1 MTETSLR
8 VAIDGSRAR
17 ADARGLETDLD
28 RLKRAGDGVDSSM
41 DKLARTLR
49 NGFAGFSAFQVT
61 KSLIEAGAAADSLN
75 QKFRTVFGSAEAGA
89 RQMEFIRNEATRLGL
104 SVTEAANSYALLSA
118 ASIGTTLEGQKAR
131 DIFSAVSEAAAKLS
145 LSTEQANG
153 ALTAIQQI
161 ISKGMVSAEELRGQ
175 LGERLPGAFQIAAR
189 AMGVTTAELGKMLEQ
204 GALAS
209 DVFLPKFAEE
219 LRKTFGTDAS
229 TRIDSVTSNF
239 ARLKTQIELT
249 NQEAAKLPT
258 WAASQGAG
266 FLADA
271 LQRGRAVQLQFARN
285 EEQFRTQFGSGS
297 DSSRAQMEAAR
308 TEQES
313 LIRRRVSAATT
324 GLNTD
329 ALILPRQRVTED
341 PRLPRLSAAALP
353 GGPTGFDLLSSGV
366 KQKNAAEIAREAKE
380 RERLAEKARRD
391 ALAAAD
397 DTRRIAEAQ
406 LRADGERKE
415 RADELILAAQTQR
428 GELERQLRTGEAL
441 TAAGRELARLR
452 AGELDA
458 TFAGNAAA
466 KEQLAIELQGLDTLQ
481 RKVALQDRANSLAE
495 RALRELSPEA
505 LARSAAQRATASAR
519 IGRRSGLGTF
529 AGIDQ
534 QTAASADAEGAR
546 FGDQV
551 RSLRGGD
558 EAQLRASGA
567 LAENQTINDAIAAA
581 AEEHQARL
589 TAIEAEGVEARRV
602 LMMSYASAASD
613 AFGSIA
619 EAAALFG
626 RKGFAIY
633 KAAAIAQT
641 IISTYST
648 AQRSAEAVANIP
660 VIGPALAAAAT
671 ASAIVTGFAR
681 VNAIRAQSYGGGR
694 EFGGGVERS
703 RFYEI
708 GEKGK
713 PEIINSD
720 GRYYLFGAQ
729 GNVIPASKGG
739 NQAPSVNVRVT
750 NNGAPADATART
762 STNPDGS
769 IDIEI
774 VMEEVAAQFRDVTSK
789 IGRAADSRART
800 RAVGSI

>member
-17 ADARGLETDLD
+17 ANARGLETDLD

-161 ISKGMVSAEELRGQ
+161 MSKGTVQAEELRGQ

-204 GALAS
+204 GAVAS

-219 LRKTFGTDAS
+219 LRKTFGTDAN

-249 NQEAAKLPT
+249 AQAVGTLANQSLSPLAGQLAEDLKLLREDPGRAAIQFAKIVGL
-258 WAASQGAG
+258 QIQGNGAG
-266 FLADA
+266 V
-271 LQRGRAVQLQFARN
+271 RAV
-285 EEQFRTQFGSGS
+285 E
-297 DSSRAQMEAAR
+297 AQTR
-308 TEQES
+308 
-313 LIRRRVSAATT
+313 
-324 GLNTD
+324 GLNEARDFVRANPFRPATD
-329 ALILPRQRVTED
+329 PFAPSRSEFRVVQND
-341 PRLPRLSAAALP
+341 PGLV
-353 GGPTGFDLLSSGV
+353 GVDLLSSGV
-366 KQKNAAEIAREAKE
+366 KQKTAAEIAREAKE

-397 DTRRIAEAQ
+397 DARRIAEAQ

-481 RKVALQDRANSLAE
+481 RKVALQERANSLAE

-505 LARSAAQRATASAR
+505 LARSAAQRANATAR
-519 IGRRSGLGTF
+519 RGRRPGGIGLPSD
-529 AGIDQ
+529 IDA
-534 QTAASADAEGAR
+534 QTQAAKDAEGAR
-546 FGDQV
+546 FGQQV
-551 RSLRGGD
+551 RDLRGGD
-558 EAQLRASGA
+558 EAKLRQSGA
-567 LAENQTINDAIAAA
+567 LKENQTINDAIAAA

-589 TAIEAEGVEARRV
+589 TQIEAEGQDARRR
-602 LMMSYASAASD
+602 LMFQQLDVAAD
-613 AFGSIA
+613 
-619 EAAALFG
+619 LFG
-626 RKGFAIY
+626 QLAGLAQVFGKRGFAIY
-633 KAAAIAQT
+633 KAAAIAEAT
-641 IISTYST
+641 ISTIKGAKGAFERGMETYPQPFG
-648 AQRSAEAVANIP
+648 AIAGAA
-660 VIGPALAAAAT
+660 GAALVT
-671 ASAIVTGFAR
+671 ASGLAQIAQ
-681 VNAIRAQSYGGGR
+681 IRSQQYGGGR
-694 EFGGGVERS
+694 EYGGGVERS

-713 PEIINSD
+713 PELVQSD

>member
-161 ISKGMVSAEELRGQ
+161 MSKGTVQAEELRGQ

-219 LRKTFGTDAS
+219 LRKTFGTDAN
-229 TRIDSVTSNF
+229 TRIESVTSNF
-239 ARLKTQIELT
+239 ARLKTEIVLT
-249 NQEAAKLPT
+249 AQALGSLANQGVSP
-258 WAASQGAG
+258 GAG
-266 FLADA
+266 AFAELLRDAREGGLEGFLR
-271 LQRGRAVQLQFARN
+271 LLVSPG
-285 EEQFRTQFGSGS
+285 
-297 DSSRAQMEAAR
+297 
-308 TEQES
+308 
-313 LIRRRVSAATT
+313 SAA
-324 GLNTD
+324 G
-329 ALILPRQRVTED
+329 
-341 PRLPRLSAAALP
+341 AAANRALGGSAEGPADRARRINEARDFVRANPFRPATDPFAPSRSDFRVVQNDP
-353 GGPTGFDLLSSGV
+353 GLVGVDLLSSGV
-366 KQKNAAEIAREAKE
+366 KQKTAAEIAREAKE

-391 ALAAAD
+391 APAAAD
-397 DTRRIAEAQ
+397 DARRIAEAQ

-481 RKVALQDRANSLAE
+481 RKVALQERANSLAE

-505 LARSAAQRATASAR
+505 LARSAAQRANATAR
-519 IGRRSGLGTF
+519 RGRRPGGIGLPSD
-529 AGIDQ
+529 IDA
-534 QTAASADAEGAR
+534 QTQAAKDAEGAR
-546 FGDQV
+546 FGQQV
-551 RSLRGGD
+551 RDLRGGD
-558 EAQLRASGA
+558 EAKLRQSGA
-567 LAENQTINDAIAAA
+567 LKENQTINDAIAAA

-589 TAIEAEGVEARRV
+589 TQIEAEGQDARRR
-602 LMMSYASAASD
+602 LMFQQLDVAAD
-613 AFGSIA
+613 
-619 EAAALFG
+619 LFG
-626 RKGFAIY
+626 QLAGLAQVFGKRGFAIY
-633 KAAAIAQT
+633 KAAAIAEAT
-641 IISTYST
+641 ISTIKGAKGAFERGMETYPQPFG
-648 AQRSAEAVANIP
+648 AIAGAA
-660 VIGPALAAAAT
+660 GAALVT
-671 ASAIVTGFAR
+671 ASGLAQIAQ
-681 VNAIRAQSYGGGR
+681 IRSQQYGGGR
-694 EFGGGVERS
+694 EYGGGVERS

-713 PEIINSD
+713 PELVQSD

>member
-161 ISKGMVSAEELRGQ
+161 MSKGTVQAEELRGQ

-204 GALAS
+204 GAVAS

-219 LRKTFGTDAS
+219 LRKTFGTDAN

-249 NQEAAKLPT
+249 AQAVGTLANQSLSPLAGQLAEDLKLLREDPGRAAIQFAKIVGL
-258 WAASQGAG
+258 QIQGNGAG
-266 FLADA
+266 V
-271 LQRGRAVQLQFARN
+271 RAV
-285 EEQFRTQFGSGS
+285 E
-297 DSSRAQMEAAR
+297 AQTR
-308 TEQES
+308 
-313 LIRRRVSAATT
+313 
-324 GLNTD
+324 GLNEARDFVRANPFRPATD
-329 ALILPRQRVTED
+329 PFAPSRSEFRVVQND
-341 PRLPRLSAAALP
+341 PGLV
-353 GGPTGFDLLSSGV
+353 GVDLLSSGV
-366 KQKNAAEIAREAKE
+366 KQKTAAEIAREAKE

-397 DTRRIAEAQ
+397 DARRIAEAQ

-481 RKVALQDRANSLAE
+481 RKVALQERANGLAE

-534 QTAASADAEGAR
+534 QTAASTDAEAAR

-558 EAQLRASGA
+558 EAKLRASGA

-619 EAAALFG
+619 DAAALFG

-694 EFGGGVERS
+694 EFGGSVERS

-713 PEIINSD
+713 PELVQSD

-729 GNVIPASKGG
+729 GNVIPASRGS
-739 NQAPSVNVRVT
+739 NAAPMVNVRVM
-750 NNGAPADATART
+750 NNGAPVDATART
-762 STNPDGS
+762 SSNPDGS
-769 IDIEI
+769 LDIEI

-789 IGRAADSRART
+789 IGRAADSRSRT